1 MWDSD
6 GEFLLIEAAYALPK
20 WARKPEATTHR
31 VFVRRGELRLV
42 APPPRTAAPPTQWA
56 LLDGLRAVED
66 DTGASLA
73 PTQVIAAR

>member
-1 MWDSD
+1 
-6 GEFLLIEAAYALPK
+6 
-20 WARKPEATTHR
+20 

-42 APPPRTAAPPTQWA
+42 APPPRTAAPPAQWA